1 MWRSRG
7 PAGAGLLRITD
18 TEIHFAS
25 DKNHQIVKRG
35 TPDSAWIPTA
45 GENGWLVFSQN
56 KHMLGNAAER
66 MLLMQHN
73 VGIVFLENGNAN
85 SHLVMKLILNRWEW
99 MRLIDSNEAR
109 PFAYMLR
116 LAGGVRRLHLHST
129 LPLGTPPRE
138 SSKR

>member
-1 MWRSRG
+1 MKIFFDEDNGTGIPR
-7 PAGAGLLRITD
+7 ALGLLRITD

-73 VGIVFLENGNAN
+73 VGIVF
-85 SHLVMKLILNRWEW
+85 SR
-99 MRLIDSNEAR
+99 
-109 PFAYMLR
+109 
-116 LAGGVRRLHLHST
+116 T
-129 LPLGTPPRE
+129 GTPTRTW
-138 SSKR
+138 S